1 MYDVTIHENISTK
14 NTTVFGR
21 KKDKTS
27 LGVFVDHTP
36 YFIHLSS
43 MNDIPISNCRG
54 VAGDTVMFRGCAGT
68 CVCVCVC
75 VCGVCVYL

>member
-43 MNDIPISNCRG
+43 MN
-54 VAGDTVMFRGCAGT
+54 
-68 CVCVCVC
+68 
-75 VCGVCVYL
+75 